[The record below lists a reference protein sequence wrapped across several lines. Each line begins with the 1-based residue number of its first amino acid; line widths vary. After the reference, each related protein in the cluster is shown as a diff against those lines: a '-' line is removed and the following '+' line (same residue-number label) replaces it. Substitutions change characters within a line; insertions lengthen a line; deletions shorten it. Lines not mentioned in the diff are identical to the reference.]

1 MDVVLDSDQAA
12 ATLIAGLVAAG
23 VPVVSCGPVETSL
36 EATYF
41 ELTVP
46 E

>member
-1 MDVVLDSDQAA
+1 MLDSDRAA
-12 ATLIAGLVAAG
+12 ASLIAGLVHAG
-23 VPVVSCGPVETSL
+23 VAVVSCGPVETSL